1 MAPIAEASSRE
12 DWLVAAAHDDTF
24 RAAQARYLRRLERWM
39 LLLAAAG
46 LASFAAG
53 FLLWTRAADHDGW
66 LLAGVGFLTMTV
78 GLSSSSECRLRLQLL
93 TFVASLGRS
102 QG

>member
-1 MAPIAEASSRE
+1 MADVTRESSKE
-12 DWLVAAAHDDTF
+12 DWLVSAAQDATF
-24 RAAQARYLRRLERWM
+24 RAAQAKYLKRLERWM
-39 LLLAAAG
+39 LLLAVAG

-53 FLLWTRAADHDGW
+53 FMLWTRAADHDGW

-93 TFVASLGRS
+93 AFVQSLGR
-102 QG
+102 G

>member
-1 MAPIAEASSRE
+1 MADVTRASSRE
-12 DWLVAAAHDDTF
+12 DWLVSAAQDETF
-24 RAAQARYLRRLERWM
+24 RAAQAKYLRRLERWM

-66 LLAGVGFLTMTV
+66 LLAGVGFLVMTV

-93 TFVASLGRS
+93 AFVASLGRS
-102 QG
+102 RD

>member
-1 MAPIAEASSRE
+1 MADVTRASSKE
-12 DWLVAAAHDDTF
+12 DWLVAAAQDATF
-24 RAAQARYLRRLERWM
+24 RGAQAKYLKRLERWM

-93 TFVASLGRS
+93 AFVATLGPSRD
-102 QG
+102 

>member
-1 MAPIAEASSRE
+1 MAKIAEASSRE

-24 RAAQARYLRRLERWM
+24 RAAQAKYLRRLERWM

-53 FLLWTRAADHDGW
+53 FLLWTREADHDGW
-66 LLAGVGFLTMTV
+66 LLAGVGFLTMAV
-78 GLSSSSECRLRLQLL
+78 GLFSSSECRLRIQLL
-93 TFVASLGRS
+93 AFAATVGASRA
-102 QG
+102 